1 MKKIELLA
9 PAGDKEKLL
18 TALDFGADAVYLGG
32 SEFGLRVASKNFSG
46 EDLKN
51 AVKICHERGK
61 KIYVTVNIQAHNR
74 HFEGMEDYLKFLES
88 IGVDAAIISD
98 DGIFRI
104 ARRVAPGLAVHIST
118 QASITNYE
126 TILFWHE
133 QGVRRAVLARELSL
147 EEIKEIRRHIPED
160 MELEAFVHGAMC
172 ISYSGRCLLSN
183 YMTGR
188 DANLGDCA
196 HSCRWKYHLVEETR
210 PGEYFPIEDR
220 EEGSFIMNSKD
231 LCTISHLDELMNSG
245 ITSFKIEGRVKTAY
259 YVATVTRAYRLG
271 MDAVEKGQYSKT
283 YADFLLQEIKKASYR
298 EFTTGFYFK
307 RPDEHDQLYS
317 DVSYIRNYD
326 FVGRVLE
333 IVEEKMKV
341 EQRNRMLLG
350 DEIEAF
356 GPREKIEKFVIQKM
370 WDEEGNSIESAPHPK
385 QILWMP
391 YIQGI
396 CQGDFLRKK
405 AE

>member
-1 MKKIELLA
+1 MRQIELLA
-9 PAGDKEKLL
+9 PAGDKEKLM

-46 EDLKN
+46 EDLKE
-51 AVKICHERGK
+51 AVKICHDRGK

-74 HFEGMEDYLKFLES
+74 HFEGMEDYLKFLEK

-126 TILFWHE
+126 TILFWYE
-133 QGVRRAVLARELSL
+133 QGVRRVVLARELSL
-147 EEIKEIRRHIPED
+147 EEIKEIRQHIPED

-231 LCTISHLDELMNSG
+231 LCTISYLDELMQSG

-271 MDAVEKGQYSKT
+271 MDAVRKGQYSKA
-283 YADFLLQEIKKASYR
+283 YADFLLEEIKKASYR

-307 RPDEHDQLYS
+307 KPDEKDQLYS

-326 FVGRVLE
+326 FAGRVLE

-356 GPREKIEKFVIQKM
+356 GPREKTEKFVIQKM

-385 QILWMP
+385 QILWMS

>member
-1 MKKIELLA
+1 
-9 PAGDKEKLL
+9 
-18 TALDFGADAVYLGG
+18 
-32 SEFGLRVASKNFSG
+32 
-46 EDLKN
+46 
-51 AVKICHERGK
+51 
-61 KIYVTVNIQAHNR
+61 
-74 HFEGMEDYLKFLES
+74 
-88 IGVDAAIISD
+88 
-98 DGIFRI
+98 
-104 ARRVAPGLAVHIST
+104 
-118 QASITNYE
+118 
-126 TILFWHE
+126 
-133 QGVRRAVLARELSL
+133 
-147 EEIKEIRRHIPED
+147 
-160 MELEAFVHGAMC
+160 
-172 ISYSGRCLLSN
+172 
-183 YMTGR
+183 
-188 DANLGDCA
+188 
-196 HSCRWKYHLVEETR
+196 
-210 PGEYFPIEDR
+210 
-220 EEGSFIMNSKD
+220 MNSKD

-326 FVGRVLE
+326 FTGRVLE

-370 WDEEGNSIESAPHPK
+370 WDEEGNLIESAPHPK

>member
-9 PAGDKEKLL
+9 PAGDKEKLM

-46 EDLKN
+46 EDLKD

-104 ARRVAPGLAVHIST
+104 ARRVAPRLPMHIST

-356 GPREKIEKFVIQKM
+356 GPREKTEKFVIQKM

-396 CQGDFLRKK
+396 CKGDFLRKK
-405 AE
+405 VE